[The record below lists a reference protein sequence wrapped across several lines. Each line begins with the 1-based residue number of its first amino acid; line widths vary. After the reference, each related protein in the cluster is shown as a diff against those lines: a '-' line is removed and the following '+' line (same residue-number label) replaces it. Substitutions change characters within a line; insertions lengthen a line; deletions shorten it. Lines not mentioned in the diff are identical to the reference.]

1 MVRRVGAPPFFLV
14 FLKAKGGFEIY
25 VDLTDDPDIGDILVI
40 RKQPSRVRGELG
52 GNGWGMEVGGGAVD
66 ASFGC

>member
-1 MVRRVGAPPFFLV
+1 M
-14 FLKAKGGFEIY
+14 
-25 VDLTDDPDIGDILVI
+25 I